1 MPDLQQLEAELI
13 AAIRRYVAEL
23 VARELA
29 QLDELDELDDDDAIE
44 DEEEDGDELDEED

>member
-29 QLDELDELDDDDAIE
+29 QLDDLGDDDEIDDE
-44 DEEEDGDELDEED
+44 DEEDADELDEED